1 VISVAVKLH
10 NPIRIVIGFSFGLIV
25 MLTIMYFTEKL
36 KEQSEKKTLTTSGF
50 PDRFIAGVG
59 IDTAI
64 DGLLLGIGFA
74 AGSKAGMLLS
84 FALATENLTLSL
96 ATASSL
102 GKINFPVKKSIVVI
116 FVLAAIF
123 LGTTVLGNTL
133 LSHLSDANLEMVL
146 SFGLAALLF
155 LVTEELLVKAH
166 EQRTPFGTLR
176 RFF

>member
-1 VISVAVKLH
+1 MI
-10 NPIRIVIGFSFGLIV
+10 N
-25 MLTIMYFTEKL
+25 
-36 KEQSEKKTLTTSGF
+36 F
-50 PDRFIAGVG
+50 PAG
-59 IDTAI
+59 
-64 DGLLLGIGFA
+64 
-74 AGSKAGMLLS
+74 GMLLS

-166 EQRTPFGTLR
+166 EQKDTIWYTAPFFLGFLL
-176 RFF
+176 FLILGVIS